1 MRNRTCKFIVTKQL
15 STSQVPE
22 NDFYSILS
30 KIINCYNMFES
41 YNKIISKVINL
52 SLKLP
57 GAAELKISHE
67 EKLSGYR
74 YK

>member
-1 MRNRTCKFIVTKQL
+1 
-15 STSQVPE
+15 
-22 NDFYSILS
+22 
-30 KIINCYNMFES
+30 MFES

-57 GAAELKISHE
+57 GAAEFKISHE